1 VILLHFIIY
10 SEITV
15 IAAFEPSLKKPPTVF
30 SLPVFDNYP
39 PPPLKVPGK
48 VGCRGFITE
57 ITVIFFLYRC

>member
-15 IAAFEPSLKKPPTVF
+15 IAGIEPSLKKPPTLL

-39 PPPLKVPGK
+39 PPLKGTWK
-48 VGCRGFITE
+48 VGRRGVITE